1 MTISFNSN
9 RKMKIRINKEVKEQT
24 GTQSSEVKNEQVQ
37 SFKSLYKAYR
47 KNSKKSKKSSVTE
60 NPWQNFFEKISSTYS
75 ILSISVYTAVFDTY
89 YKFSKVYGNTVTSQ
103 IILEKYFSLGATSVI
118 TNATGFA
125 DEQGAKSR
133 YITSI
138 VSNDKKYLIIIS
150 SRAFETFTNKFAAE
164 TITLSVKNIV
174 GKLSEME

>member
-1 MTISFNSN
+1 MAISFNSN
-9 RKMKIRINKEVKEQT
+9 RKMKIKINKEVKEKNS
-24 GTQSSEVKNEQVQ
+24 TQSSEVKNEPVITDE
-37 SFKSLYKAYR
+37 SSKITGVSR
-47 KNSKKSKKSSVTE
+47 KNSVTE
-60 NPWQNFFEKISSTYS
+60 NPWQDLFEKISSTYS

-89 YKFSKVYGNTVTSQ
+89 YKFSKVYGDTVTSQ

>member
-24 GTQSSEVKNEQVQ
+24 GTQSSEVKNEPVITDE
-37 SFKSLYKAYR
+37 SSKRTGVSG
-47 KNSKKSKKSSVTE
+47 KNSVTE

-89 YKFSKVYGNTVTSQ
+89 YKFSKVYGDTVTSQ